1 LCLASIDPLLALPV
15 QAQQAQA
22 PPSARPN
29 PYARKAVDPAV
40 AEQGKNL
47 FSVRCAF
54 CHGSDARGGE
64 SGPNLLRSGVV
75 LNDDD
80 GEKIGEV
87 VLHGRPQQG
96 MPSFDLSAQQIKQI
110 AGFLH
115 SIPVSGNQRREA
127 ALVIPVGDR
136 TAGEKEFQAKC
147 ASCHSVTGDLKGIG
161 ARTSDPRTLQ
171 QTWMMPGMRGG
182 DPSVKTPQKKVTVTK
197 AGITVNGDLLR
208 IDDFIVRLKTDD
220 GTIRSF
226 TRAGDVPK
234 VIVQDPLKGHLD
246 LLSSYTDKSI
256 HDLTAYLV
264 SLR

>member
-1 LCLASIDPLLALPV
+1 MSFAACSLLLALPV
-15 QAQQAQA
+15 QAQQGQA
-22 PPSARPN
+22 APLSRPN
-29 PYARKAVDPAV
+29 PYARKAVDSGL

-64 SGPNLLRSGVV
+64 SGPNLLRSSVV
-75 LNDDD
+75 LNDED

-96 MPSFDLSAQQIKQI
+96 MPSFDLTAQQIKQI

-127 ALVIPVGDR
+127 ALIIPVGDR
-136 TAGEKEFQAKC
+136 IEGEKQFQSKC
-147 ASCHSVTGDLKGIG
+147 SSCHSVTGDLKGIG
-161 ARTSDPRTLQ
+161 ARTTDPRTLQ

-182 DPSVKTPQKKVTVTK
+182 DPSVKTPQKTVTVTK
-197 AGITVNGDLLR
+197 AGMIVKGDLLR
-208 IDDFIVRLKTDD
+208 IDDFIVRLKTDN

-226 TRAGDVPK
+226 TRATDDPK
-234 VIVQDPLKGHLD
+234 VVVHDPLKGHLD

-264 SLR
+264 TLR

>member
-1 LCLASIDPLLALPV
+1 M
-15 QAQQAQA
+15 QAQQAQT
-22 PPSARPN
+22 PPLARPN
-29 PYARKAVDPAV
+29 PYARKAVDPAL

-136 TAGEKEFQAKC
+136 IAGEKEFQAKC

-171 QTWMMPGMRGG
+171 QTWMMPGIRGG

-208 IDDFIVRLKTDD
+208 IDDFIVRLKTED

-226 TRAGDVPK
+226 TRVGDVPK
-234 VIVQDPLKGHLD
+234 VAVHDPLKGHLD